1 MCRYRLTVLDV
12 GAFLEPYN
20 HTQMWSPSHWK
31 TKVHLLQSQNSW
43 VKRPKCKACVYACS
57 VVSASMDCSPPG
69 SSVHRNFQAR
79 ILEWVTISSFGG
91 SSQSRDWTW
100 VSGASC
106 IGRWILYHCSK
117 RKATRTRKKKRH
129 VYILLHLVMVLG
141 IWAYLSPKEI

>member
-69 SSVHRNFQAR
+69 SSVHRISQTR
-79 ILEWVTISSFGG
+79 ILEWVAISSSRG
-91 SSQSRDWTW
+91 SSWLRDRT
-100 VSGASC
+100 C
-106 IGRWILYHCSK
+106 ISFSFCIYRQILYHWAAW
-117 RKATRTRKKKRH
+117 RAHPPH
-129 VYILLHLVMVLG
+129 VSFGKHRAHCVLECKMLMLEG
-141 IWAYLSPKEI
+141 IW